1 MLARLLFRR
10 FEHEVN
16 RFRAIFP
23 KTPHQYFAAGN
34 HDVGRH
40 PKCLFHNDS
49 HPKVNPSLTRFE
61 REFGS
66 SMTWHKM
73 ADNHCLAIINV
84 ISFGAVNCEYGRAEF
99 WKQLNRISVELLTNC
114 PLSSHTRTLLV
125 HYPLPRPQI
134 TFKCTAGHTFTEGR
148 VYHGENWHTREL
160 TSRILTL
167 LQPSLV
173 LSGDFHGS
181 CYYEH
186 VLDDGVYSNV
196 TGGATVVPEWIVTSI
211 NPLMGTQFPGLGI
224 LSLRKM
230 TTDGNFLRHSQTHMN
245 NGAVS
250 FHHCLLC
257 PVLWSAAG
265 HGVAAVASML
275 HLYHRY
281 MRPFLNTLL
290 PL

>member
-1 MLARLLFRR
+1 MLDHLLFHR

-16 RFRAIFP
+16 RFRGIFP

-34 HDVGRH
+34 HDIGRH

-49 HPKVNPSLTRFE
+49 LPKVNPSLTRFE

-66 SMTWHKM
+66 SMAWYKM

-84 ISFGAVNCEYGRAEF
+84 ISFGATNCEYGRAEF

-134 TFKCTAGHTFTEGR
+134 TFKCTAGHIFTEGR
-148 VYHGENWHTREL
+148 VYHGENWHTSEMTR
-160 TSRILTL
+160 RILTL

-186 VLDDGVYSNV
+186 VLDGGMYSNV
-196 TGGATVVPEWIVTSI
+196 TAGAAVVPEWIVTSI

-224 LSLRKM
+224 LSLREM
-230 TTDGNFLRHSQTHMN
+230 TTEGNFLRHSQTHMN

-265 HGVAAVASML
+265 HGVAAAASML
-275 HLYHRY
+275 RLYLRY
-281 MRPFLNTLL
+281 MRPFLSTLL